1 MDKLDTVVVSTRV
14 RLARNLKDIPFP
26 AMLKGSQKSGNKVI
40 NIVTSACDQLF
51 KYDLYRMSEI
61 GGIDRL
67 SLKES
72 HLISPNLANSI
83 ENGAVC
89 IGKNN
94 DMSIMI
100 NEEDHVR
107 AQCISKGFK
116 LEECYKKV
124 SAFDDKLSE
133 IADIAYDEKLGF
145 LTACPTNLGTG
156 MRASVMLFLPALKI
170 TNALAGIAHK
180 AQQSGLTVRGMYG
193 EGSSG
198 SGYLY
203 QISNQITLGMSE
215 TDIIKNVQGAVMEI
229 CEAEEIARKNL
240 FLRQRLEIE
249 DSVCRSFGVLLYARK
264 ITTAE
269 FMDHMANVKLG
280 VALGVLNLNMS
291 LLNHLTE
298 VCQPANICRYC
309 GRELNEQERDIERAN
324 LIRNKINER

>member
-1 MDKLDTVVVSTRV
+1 MDKFDSIIVSTRV

-26 AMLKGSQKSGNKVI
+26 AMLKGSPKSGDKVI
-40 NIVTSACDQLF
+40 NIVTSVCDQLF
-51 KYDLYRMSEI
+51 KYDLYRMRDI

-67 SLKES
+67 SLQES

-100 NEEDHVR
+100 NEEDHIR

-124 SAFDDKLSE
+124 NAFDDKLS
-133 IADIAYDEKLGF
+133 AMTNVAYDEKLGF

-156 MRASVMLFLPALKI
+156 MRASVMMFLPALKI
-170 TNALAGIAHK
+170 TDKLDSITLK
-180 AQQSGLTVRGMYG
+180 AQQLGLTVRGMYG

-198 SGYLY
+198 SGFLY
-203 QISNQITLGMSE
+203 QISNQTTLGMSE
-215 TDIIKNVQGAVMEI
+215 LDILKDVQRAVIEI
-229 CEAEEIARKNL
+229 CEAEELARKNL

-249 DSVCRSFGVLLYARK
+249 DSVCRSFGILLYARK

-269 FMDHMANVKLG
+269 FMDHIANVKLG
-280 VALGVLNLNMS
+280 VALDILKLNMS